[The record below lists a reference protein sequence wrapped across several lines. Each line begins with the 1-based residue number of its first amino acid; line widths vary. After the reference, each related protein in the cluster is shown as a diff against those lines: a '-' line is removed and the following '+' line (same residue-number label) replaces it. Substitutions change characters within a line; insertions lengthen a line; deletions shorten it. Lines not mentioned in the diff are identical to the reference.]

1 MDNNSL
7 YETIRKITKSV
18 EESISPVLKVM
29 NNLSEYINHLID
41 TMTKS
46 IETVKKS
53 HPIRY
58 NFYERCRKIGW
69 MPPLETELSLSLSD
83 LKGVDDE
90 QLNQFFLRL
99 LTKGNYKSMYTIFE
113 NIEENIE
120 EQYKNEITKIVKILK
135 YDINNYTVTVPFLF
149 SIMERMFVNQAS
161 KIDNVSSSAK
171 IKEIEKIAKISKE
184 KSEDN
189 KDLLM
194 LIHYN
199 TIELVSNY
207 FSYISFEED
216 QINEINRHAVLH
228 GKYNPNNY
236 TFSDYLRLLTVV
248 ESLSFFEDYFE

>member
-7 YETIRKITKSV
+7 YENIRKIIKAV
-18 EESISPVLKVM
+18 EEATSPVLKVM
-29 NNLSEYINHLID
+29 NNLSEYINPLLD

-90 QLNQFFLRL
+90 QLNRYFLRF
-99 LTKGNYKSMYTIFE
+99 LTKGNYKSMYIILE

-120 EQYKNEITKIVKILK
+120 EQYKKEIRKIVKILK
-135 YDINNYTVTVPFLF
+135 YDINNYTLTIPFLF

-161 KIDNVSSSAK
+161 KIDNVSSYAK
-171 IKEIEKIAKISKE
+171 NKEIEKIARISKE
-184 KSEDN
+184 KFENN
-189 KDLLM
+189 KDIFM

-199 TIELVSNY
+199 ALELVSNY
-207 FSYISFEED
+207 FSYISFEKN
-216 QINEINRHAVLH
+216 QINEVNRHAILH

-236 TFSDYLRLLTVV
+236 TFSDYLRLLTVI
-248 ESLSFFEDYFE
+248 ESLSFFEDYF